1 MNFWKRAVRYCWRQK
16 IRSIILLLVFTLL
29 ASAALIALSVGHAT
43 AEGTDEVKQTV
54 GASIHVE
61 IDSDNQENYGAP
73 TQDEYGLTYEYNG
86 DNITQ
91 EVIDAIARV
100 DGVTAYNAESERG
113 YWGCGIDFEYFP
125 GLFDFGNSYNGHTS
139 PSSYTVTFHS
149 ALNRKFLDGTYKLV
163 EGRHIQE
170 DDSFAVMISKELA
183 DKNGLSVGDRIS
195 MYDLDTDSENTFEIV
210 GIFSGTE
217 GMSKEAITPDSIPA
231 NQGYI
236 DINSYLKMWNE
247 TTFEL
252 GSLDVYVDSA
262 ENVEDVLK
270 TIQNLPE
277 IKGKTFTFSTDTEDF
292 DLISN
297 PLSSLQKMVNTA
309 VTVIAVTG
317 AAIIALLLILWT
329 RGRKKEAGILMAVGR
344 SKAEIV
350 LQFLAENIFIAIPAA
365 AASFGLSALLAD
377 QVGAFL
383 VSQTAGDVEGLS
395 VVIHFADMAAV
406 YGVGALILILAVLI
420 ASVTVIRLKPR
431 AILTQMD

>member
-1 MNFWKRAVRYCWRQK
+1 MNFLKRAVRYCWRQK

-29 ASAALIALSVGHAT
+29 SSAALIALSVGHAA
-43 AEGTDEVKQTV
+43 AEGTDEVKQTI
-54 GASIHVE
+54 GASIHME
-61 IDSDNQENYGAP
+61 TDSDNQENYDSG
-73 TQDEYGLTYEYNG
+73 TRDEYGISYEYNG
-86 DNITQ
+86 DFITQ
-91 EVIDAIARV
+91 EVIDAVSKV
-100 DGVTAYNAESERG
+100 DGVVAYSAESG
-113 YWGCGIDFEYFP
+113 DYWGSAIDFEYFP
-125 GLFDFGNSYNGHTS
+125 GSFNFGDSYN
-139 PSSYTVTFHS
+139 PSSYTCTFNS
-149 ALNRKFLDGTYKLV
+149 ALNRKFMDGTYTLV

-183 DKNGLSVGDRIS
+183 DKNGLSVGDHIS

-217 GMSKEAITPDSIPA
+217 GMSKDAMMSNQIPA

-236 DINSYLKMWNE
+236 DMNSYQKIWNE
-247 TTFEL
+247 TVLEL
-252 GSLDVYVDSA
+252 GSLEIYVDSA

-297 PLSSLQKMVNTA
+297 PLSSIQKMVDTA
-309 VTVIAVTG
+309 VTVIAITG
-317 AAIIALLLILWT
+317 AAVIALLLILWT

-344 SKAEIV
+344 SKVEIV
-350 LQFLAENIFIAIPAA
+350 LQFLTENIFIAIPAA

-377 QVGAFL
+377 KVGAFL
-383 VSQTAGDVEGLS
+383 VSRTASDVEGLS
-395 VVIHFADMAAV
+395 VVLHSADMAAV

-420 ASVTVIRLKPR
+420 ASVTVIRLKPK

>member
-1 MNFWKRAVRYCWRQK
+1 MSFFRRAIRYCWRQK

-43 AEGTDEVKQTV
+43 EEGTDEVKQTI
-54 GASIHVE
+54 GASIHME
-61 IDSDNQENYGAP
+61 TDSDNQENYDSG
-73 TQDEYGLTYEYNG
+73 TRDEYGISYEYNG
-86 DNITQ
+86 DFITQ
-91 EVIDAIARV
+91 EVIDAVSKV
-100 DGVTAYNAESERG
+100 DGVVAYNAESSD
-113 YWGCGIDFEYFP
+113 YWGSAIDFEYFP
-125 GLFDFGNSYNGHTS
+125 GSFNFGDSYN
-139 PSSYTVTFHS
+139 PSSYTCTFNS
-149 ALNRKFLDGTYKLV
+149 ALNRKFMDGTYTLV

-183 DKNGLSVGDRIS
+183 DKNGLSVGDHIS

-217 GMSKEAITPDSIPA
+217 GMSKDAMMSNQIPA

-236 DINSYLKMWNE
+236 DMNSYQKIWNE
-247 TTFEL
+247 TVLEL
-252 GSLDVYVDSA
+252 GSLEIYVDSA

-297 PLSSLQKMVNTA
+297 PLSSLQKMVDTA
-309 VTVIAVTG
+309 VTVIAITG
-317 AAIIALLLILWT
+317 AAVIALLLILWT

-344 SKAEIV
+344 SKVEIV
-350 LQFLAENIFIAIPAA
+350 LQFLTENIFFAIPAA

-377 QVGAFL
+377 KVGAFL
-383 VSQTAGDVEGLS
+383 VSQTASDVEGLS
-395 VVIHFADMAAV
+395 VVLHPADMAAV
-406 YGVGALILILAVLI
+406 YGIGILLLILAVLI
-420 ASVTVIRLKPR
+420 ASVTVIRLKPK